1 MLLVLIRVATLHE
14 KSAVLGLVVAT
25 KPWLIE
31 NHICEGNDCLNAA
44 LSCGITRLWVIVASE
59 RSVD

>member
-31 NHICEGNDCLNAA
+31 NHICEGTDCLNAA
-44 LSCGITRLWVIVASE
+44 LSSAMTSLCVIVASA
-59 RSVD
+59 